1 MTQLQKR
8 GLVAIVIC
16 SKPFEGLAKGQARI
30 NGCADLPLVLID
42 HPLGGVDMATVK
54 ARADQ
59 ATPQIINYLRSIPKT

>member
-30 NGCADLPLVLID
+30 HGCADLPLVLID
-42 HPLGGVDMATVK
+42 HPLGGMDMATVQ
-54 ARADQ
+54 ARAGQ
-59 ATPQIINYLRSIPKT
+59 AVPQIINYLRSIPKT